1 MIKELVNRY
10 MENKDNL
17 KKVFAQSHQVNYNE
31 IVNNVFKLL
40 KNNDSFNVDLKKL
53 RQIDDGDY
61 QGTLLYLIPRD
72 CYQPD
77 GYWYVKVGYGSCS
90 GCDTLED
97 IKDYEFNSIPSK
109 EQVKQYMQ
117 LALNIVQ
124 GIKVLE

>member
-17 KKVFAQSHQVNYNE
+17 EKIFAQSHQVNYNE

-53 RQIDDGDY
+53 RQIDDGNY
-61 QGTLLYLIPRD
+61 QGTLLYLIPED
-72 CYQPD
+72 CYRPED
-77 GYWYVKVGYGSCS
+77 YWYVRVDYGSCS
-90 GCDTLED
+90 GCDILED
-97 IKDYEFNSIPSK
+97 IIDYDYASIPTK